1 MTTLADIDQLADAI
15 AALVLSRARIPSDF
29 WDYDDIAYHLRA
41 SKSTA
46 MKWASLPDFPRP
58 IRPPTAGRGLGHPLF
73 LPAEVRK
80 WALGHREGAPGRVGP
95 SEEGGGMKWQAWAFV
110 DEHGNMIAESG
121 FRGAADVWRVLLGW
135 PDEQEIETAK
145 KRGCRV
151 VRVTIEE
158 AEE

>member
-1 MTTLADIDQLADAI
+1 MNTLADIDKLADAI

-46 MKWASLPDFPRP
+46 MKWATLPDFPKP

-80 WALGHREGAPGRVGP
+80 WALGHREGAEGRVGRP
-95 SEEGGGMKWQAWAFV
+95 RKG
-110 DEHGNMIAESG
+110 
-121 FRGAADVWRVLLGW
+121 
-135 PDEQEIETAK
+135 TA
-145 KRGCRV
+145 
-151 VRVTIEE
+151 
-158 AEE
+158 

>member
-1 MTTLADIDQLADAI
+1 MNTLADIDKLADAI

-46 MKWASLPDFPRP
+46 MKWATLPDFPRP

-80 WALGHREGAPGRVGP
+80 WALGHREGAAGRVGRP
-95 SEEGGGMKWQAWAFV
+95 RKG
-110 DEHGNMIAESG
+110 
-121 FRGAADVWRVLLGW
+121 
-135 PDEQEIETAK
+135 TA
-145 KRGCRV
+145 
-151 VRVTIEE
+151 
-158 AEE
+158 

>member
-1 MTTLADIDQLADAI
+1 MTTFADIDRLAASI
-15 AALVLSRARIPSDF
+15 AALVTAQDRSSDF
-29 WDYDDIAYHLRA
+29 WDMEDIAYHLRA

-46 MKWASLPDFPRP
+46 MKWAALPDFPKP

-80 WALGHREGAPGRVGP
+80 WALGHREGAPRQGRA

-121 FRGAADVWRVLLGW
+121 FRGAAHVWRVLLRW
-135 PDEQEIETAK
+135 PDDQEIETAK
-145 KRGCRV
+145 ARGCRV

-158 AEE
+158 VEG